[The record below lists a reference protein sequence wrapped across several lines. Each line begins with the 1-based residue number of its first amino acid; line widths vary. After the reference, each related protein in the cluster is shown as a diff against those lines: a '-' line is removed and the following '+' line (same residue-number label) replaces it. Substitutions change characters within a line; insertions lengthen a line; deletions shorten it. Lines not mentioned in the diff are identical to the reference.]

1 MRTRRVGSITLGVTL
16 VFFGLLFLARM
27 FLESL
32 DYVLI
37 MKLWPLVFVF
47 LGIEVLLSCL
57 VKKEE
62 QYKYDFAAILIVMFL
77 FVFAIGMAGAEFL
90 LEAER
95 SYYYL

>member
-62 QYKYDFAAILIVMFL
+62 YKYDFAAVLIVVFL
-77 FVFAIGMAGAEFL
+77 FIFAIGMAGAEFL